1 MHVIHDVTLS
11 RAFLEWGPG
20 WDGRALSCREGGRV
34 IVSRLIW
41 SMGFAGLALACA
53 VANWLHRPVEL
64 PYQAA
69 EPEASTPLA
78 QAPTPRP
85 RSVAPGP
92 STPVAPA
99 QPDARPITRPTSAS
113 EAERSARSRRTP
125 PAQRLRLVTAL
136 RGTHPSPEAR
146 RDAVL
151 AELTASGESHEPW
164 TAQARAALAK
174 WHAQVEADVLPVQ
187 AEPPRCFAAGC
198 VARVTFPDSDSFQE
212 SFRRTA
218 DLRLGEGT
226 THMQLPPE
234 RRASGEVVA
243 AWLVLRPA
251 TP

>member
-1 MHVIHDVTLS
+1 MTQDGRLS
-11 RAFLEWGPG
+11 RTFLEWGSG
-20 WDGRALSCREGGRV
+20 GDGRALSFREGGRV

-41 SMGFAGLALACA
+41 SRGFAGLALACA
-53 VANWLHRPVEL
+53 VAAWLHRPVEL
-64 PYQAA
+64 PSQAA

-85 RSVAPGP
+85 RS
-92 STPVAPA
+92 
-99 QPDARPITRPTSAS
+99 
-113 EAERSARSRRTP
+113 
-125 PAQRLRLVTAL
+125 
-136 RGTHPSPEAR
+136 
-146 RDAVL
+146 
-151 AELTASGESHEPW
+151 
-164 TAQARAALAK
+164 
-174 WHAQVEADVLPVQ
+174 
-187 AEPPRCFAAGC
+187 

>member
-1 MHVIHDVTLS
+1 M
-11 RAFLEWGPG
+11 
-20 WDGRALSCREGGRV
+20 
-34 IVSRLIW
+34 SRLIW
-41 SMGFAGLALACA
+41 SMGFTGLALACA
-53 VANWLHRPVEL
+53 VAAWLDRPVAL
-64 PYQAA
+64 PSQAA
-69 EPEASTPLA
+69 EPEVSTSLA

-85 RSVAPGP
+85 RSVTPPP

-99 QPDARPITRPTSAS
+99 LADSRLITRPTSAS
-113 EAERSARSRRTP
+113 DTERSARSRRTP

-136 RGTHPSPEAR
+136 RGAYSSPEAR

-218 DLRLGEGT
+218 DLRLGEDT

>member
-1 MHVIHDVTLS
+1 M
-11 RAFLEWGPG
+11 
-20 WDGRALSCREGGRV
+20 
-34 IVSRLIW
+34 SRLIW
-41 SMGFAGLALACA
+41 SMGFMGLALACA
-53 VANWLHRPVEL
+53 LASWLHRPVEL
-64 PYQAA
+64 PPRAEEAAPPEPHVQA
-69 EPEASTPLA
+69 L
-78 QAPTPRP
+78 TPRP
-85 RSVAPGP
+85 IPVTPRP
-92 STPVAPA
+92 SKPALQA
-99 QPDARPITRPTSAS
+99 QPEVRPGVALTSGPD
-113 EAERSARSRRTP
+113 AERPARSRRTP

-136 RGTHPSPEAR
+136 RGTYTAPDDR

-151 AELTASGESHEPW
+151 AELTASGESHAPW
-164 TAQARAALAK
+164 TEQARAALAQ

-198 VARVTFPDSDSFQE
+198 VARVTFPDGDSFQE

-218 DLRLGEGT
+218 DLQLGEGT

>member
-1 MHVIHDVTLS
+1 M
-11 RAFLEWGPG
+11 
-20 WDGRALSCREGGRV
+20 
-34 IVSRLIW
+34 
-41 SMGFAGLALACA
+41 GLALACA
-53 VANWLHRPVEL
+53 LASWLHRPVAL
-64 PYQAA
+64 PPRAEEPAPPAPLVQA
-69 EPEASTPLA
+69 LA
-78 QAPTPRP
+78 PRP
-85 RSVAPGP
+85 IPVTAQP
-92 STPVAPA
+92 STPVLQA
-99 QPDARPITRPTSAS
+99 QPDARPSKTSAS
-113 EAERSARSRRTP
+113 APNVERPARSRRTP

-136 RGTHPSPEAR
+136 RGTYSAPDAR

-164 TAQARAALAK
+164 TEQARAALAQ
-174 WHAQVEADVLPVQ
+174 WHAQVETDVLPVQ

-198 VARVTFPDSDSFQE
+198 VARVTFPDGDSFQE

>member
-1 MHVIHDVTLS
+1 M
-11 RAFLEWGPG
+11 
-20 WDGRALSCREGGRV
+20 
-34 IVSRLIW
+34 SRLIW
-41 SMGFAGLALACA
+41 SMGFTGLALACA
-53 VANWLHRPVEL
+53 VAAWLHRPVEL
-64 PYQAA
+64 PSQAA

-85 RSVAPGP
+85 RSVAPRP

-99 QPDARPITRPTSAS
+99 QPDARLIKSRPTSAS
-113 EAERSARSRRTP
+113 DAERSARSRRTP
-125 PAQRLRLVTAL
+125 PALRLRLVTAL
-136 RGTHPSPEAR
+136 RGTYPSPEAR

-151 AELTASGESHEPW
+151 AELTTSGESHEPW

-218 DLRLGEGT
+218 DLRLGEDA